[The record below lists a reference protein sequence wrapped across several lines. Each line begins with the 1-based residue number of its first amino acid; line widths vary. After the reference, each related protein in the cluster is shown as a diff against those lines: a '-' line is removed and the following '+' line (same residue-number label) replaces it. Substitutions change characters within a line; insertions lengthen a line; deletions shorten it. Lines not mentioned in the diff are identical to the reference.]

1 VTTPAELFFSHT
13 EEIADLASVLQLT
26 FVPEGNKPVGQ
37 ASLVSP
43 AEDCDLT
50 NVRSNAG
57 DELFAD
63 KITGSLTYDA
73 EFSCEF
79 AANETN
85 GNCTKNVSVGL
96 GVVTETPKAD
106 ELWSRLVAGPSAI
119 FKRIFPKVGEGGAI
133 LGILDMPAATRV
145 TYSGSG
151 LVTTSNPEG
160 RAGEAAE
167 LYFPHIGG
175 ISEYFLKGIQTILR
189 PKGFGEQILSGAP
202 GTIPAGGEIDCD
214 VNAPDVSVP
223 GLIDKDAYFQW
234 ALNWLGGETGT
245 HALDCYNDTV
255 GRALEAGVNP
265 ALALWIWIHESD
277 ASNYDQGYNQDFGV
291 AFPPRVGFNAQI
303 EEFLGIARSLNARDS
318 RCAGR
323 NVSDIQA
330 FAYIYLTGTCDPN
343 HVGPRGVTA
352 EDYYQML
359 RSQWGTATSCQFLSS
374 PTDTSCR

>member
-1 VTTPAELFFSHT
+1 MHR
-13 EEIADLASVLQLT
+13 
-26 FVPEGNKPVGQ
+26 KPFTRYLCQ
-37 ASLVSP
+37 IKNLCLRISRHP
-43 AEDCDLT
+43 
-50 NVRSNAG
+50 G

-79 AANETN
+79 NGNETK
-85 GNCTKNVSVGL
+85 GSCTKDVSVGL

-106 ELWSRLVAGPSAI
+106 EIWSRLVAGPSAI

-133 LGILDMPAATRV
+133 LGILDMPAATKV
-145 TYSGSG
+145 TYSGTG
-151 LVTTSNPEG
+151 LVNAGNPEG
-160 RAGEAAE
+160 RSGEAAE

-223 GLIDKDAYFQW
+223 GLIDKDAFFQV
-234 ALNWLGGETGT
+234 ALNWLGVPGT

-255 GRALEAGVNP
+255 GRALEAGINP
-265 ALALWIWIHESD
+265 ALALWIWLHESG
-277 ASNYDQGYNQDFGV
+277 ASNYDAGGVIDFGV
-291 AFPPRVGFNAQI
+291 VSPTPEGFVGQI
-303 EEFLGIARSLNARDS
+303 EEFFARAGRYRALSPL
-318 RCAGR
+318 CAGR
-323 NVSDIQA
+323 NVNDMQA
-330 FAYIYLTGTCDPN
+330 FAYIYSTGTCDPT
-343 HVGPRGVTA
+343 HPIEGYPGQTA
-352 EDYYQML
+352 QSYYEGFTEGW
-359 RSQWGTATSCQFLSS
+359 SIVWPGCSVPDS